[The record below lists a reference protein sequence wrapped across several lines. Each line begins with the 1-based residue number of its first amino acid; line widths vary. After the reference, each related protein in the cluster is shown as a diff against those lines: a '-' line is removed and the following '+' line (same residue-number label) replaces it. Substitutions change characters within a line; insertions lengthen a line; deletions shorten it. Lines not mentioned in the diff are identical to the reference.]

1 MSCGVDPGGAQRDD
15 DLVGDRQVARA
26 GGDDGDAGGESL
38 GRFAPQQASA
48 EFHDVRVDRDARGAL
63 RLRGAGQQHR
73 ARAVLQQF
81 ADDPGALFGRLA
93 RPVDRLGHALAEV
106 AVMIDGGALDVG
118 ERQAAQTGDRVV
130 GRDRSRPDVVD
141 ELPHRHLV
149 HGIIV
154 PCDRAVDVA

>member
-26 GGDDGDAGGESL
+26 GGDDGDTGGESL
-38 GRFAPQQASA
+38 GRLAPQQASA
-48 EFHDVRVDRDARGAL
+48 EFHDVGSTAMHAARC
-63 RLRGAGQQHR
+63 RRPSTGQQHR
-73 ARAVLQQF
+73 AGAVRQQF

-106 AVMIDGGALDVG
+106 AVMIDRGALDVG
-118 ERQAAQTGDRVV
+118 ERQATQAVDRVV
-130 GRDRSRPDVVD
+130 GRDRSRPHVVD

-149 HGIIV
+149 HANH
-154 PCDRAVDVA
+154 RAM